1 MDNYFELA
9 IDNITKYGDTDIFPF
24 PVENLIFYDNRKQT
38 LELLSEIH
46 KDFNNFIEEY
56 TPVNISTCV
65 PLGYTGFRWAT
76 QIDPI
81 WNAYYLGLVLSIA
94 PKFEAQRIPK
104 EENVVYSYRFNP
116 SESGSLFDREYNWM
130 KFQKQSLELAKE
142 EEYKTVLS
150 CDIANF
156 YHRISHHNLK
166 NAMDRLDLNNDVPNK
181 IENIIKK
188 FTETV
193 SCGLPIGGPASR
205 ILAELALNNIDQ
217 HLILHSIRFCRF
229 VDDFNIF
236 VGSESEALS
245 VLNMLTKHLMKN
257 EVLSLQ
263 QNKTQIYSSDEFC
276 NVIEK
281 RLTFDDSETISKSKA
296 GFMSLNIHFD
306 PYSETADEEYEE
318 MKESI
323 KKYDVMGLLI
333 EELRKNKIHQAFGKK
348 LIRSFIALDDI
359 DASKAFLTI
368 MDNLELLYPILPTVM
383 ICMFTNFDRLEQTTK
398 DYIMRIL
405 RENIINK
412 THIIQ
417 NELNAAYIARI
428 IGKRSTPANQST
440 LVSLYSLH
448 NESILVR
455 STIMRIMAHW
465 KIHAWVRSLQPD
477 FGTMNA
483 WERRMFIISSYT
495 LGEGGRHWRDHNK
508 GRFSKFEILSKDWAS
523 AKKTSNTW
531 RVPL

>member
-1 MDNYFELA
+1 MNKYFELA

-24 PVENLIFYDNRKQT
+24 PLENLMFYDNKKQT
-38 LELLSEIH
+38 IELLNEIN
-46 KDFNNFIEEY
+46 KDFQKYLEEY
-56 TPVNISTCV
+56 PPVNISTCV

-81 WNAYYLGLVLSIA
+81 WNAYYLGLVLSIT

-116 SESGSLFDREYNWM
+116 NKSGSLFDRDFNWM
-130 KFQKQSLELAKE
+130 QFQKKSLELAKE

-156 YHRISHHNLK
+156 YDRISHHVLENVV
-166 NAMDRLDLNNDVPNK
+166 DRLELNNDAPNK
-181 IENIIKK
+181 IRDLIKK
-188 FTETV
+188 FSETV

-217 HLILHSIRFCRF
+217 HLKLHSIKFCRF

-236 VGSESEALS
+236 VGSESKALS
-245 VLNMLTKHLMKN
+245 VLNMLTKYLMNN

-281 RLTFDDSETISKSKA
+281 RITFDDSKTVSESKA
-296 GFMSLNIHFD
+296 GFMSLNLHFD
-306 PYSETADEEYEE
+306 PYSETAVEEYEA
-318 MKESI
+318 MKKSI

-333 EELRKNKIHQAFGKK
+333 EELRKNKIHQAFGKQ
-348 LIRSFIALDDI
+348 LIRSFIALDDN

-383 ICMFTNFDRLEQTTK
+383 ICIFTNFDRLEPKTK

-428 IGKRSTPANQST
+428 IGKRSSSANQSA
-440 LVSLYSLH
+440 LVSLYSTH

-455 STIMRIMAHW
+455 LTIMRIMAHW
-465 KIHAWVRSLQPD
+465 KIYVWVRTLKPN

-483 WERRMFIISSYT
+483 WERRLFIISSYI
-495 LGEGGRHWRDHNK
+495 LGEEGKHWRKHNN
-508 GRFSKFEILSKDWAS
+508 GGFSRFEKLCRDWAS
-523 AKKTSNTW
+523 NKKDNSGW